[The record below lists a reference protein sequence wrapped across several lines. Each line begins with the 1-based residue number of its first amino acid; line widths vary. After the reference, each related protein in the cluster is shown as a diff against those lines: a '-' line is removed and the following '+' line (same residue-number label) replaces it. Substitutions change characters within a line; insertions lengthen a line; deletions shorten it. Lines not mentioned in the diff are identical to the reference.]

1 MLRFPNE
8 LLLFDLL
15 SNADLFSQAS
25 LFIYTKLITL
35 ILTTT
40 VYIYIYICKCAKFV
54 HTFKCFIRVRECDDL
69 SNTPFKMMLV
79 C

>member
-1 MLRFPNE
+1 MICSDFPNE
-8 LLLFDLL
+8 LPLFDLL

-40 VYIYIYICKCAKFV
+40 VYIYICKCAKFV
-54 HTFKCFIRVRECDDL
+54 HTFKFFIRLRECDDL

>member
-1 MLRFPNE
+1 MICSDFPNE
-8 LLLFDLL
+8 LPLFDLL

-40 VYIYIYICKCAKFV
+40 VYIYANVQNLFIPSNVLFGCVNVMICRIHPLK
-54 HTFKCFIRVRECDDL
+54 
-69 SNTPFKMMLV
+69 
-79 C
+79 